1 MRQNVKARMAQ
12 CSGSELSQALT
23 HTHARSLQY
32 EHCFMEDIIPGVINE
47 REVDLLANEGQTLI
61 PPVRMASS
69 LLEPKNTQM
78 HLLEYPNPPPPE
90 KG

>member
-1 MRQNVKARMAQ
+1 
-12 CSGSELSQALT
+12 
-23 HTHARSLQY
+23 
-32 EHCFMEDIIPGVINE
+32 MENTIPGVMNE
-47 REVDLLANEGQTLI
+47 REMDLLAKEGQTLI

-78 HLLEYPNPPPPE
+78 HLLKHPNLPPTE